1 MRRLRT
7 IGSLCALIGLSLWG
21 VSSQAQS
28 IRAMGEL
35 DCNGFSKVQKPL
47 RPSLLCTDFFNRSEY
62 GQQRGSDNGHYI
74 GHDEPSVG
82 FISTHPHS
90 GNSVQWDITLPV
102 ERPLPA
108 VQTFETFPTFWFSMA
123 LCDGNSF
130 PNGAC
135 IPDSDENTPNTAGS
149 ALLELQLY
157 PPGFVTGISCDL
169 THWCAALNID
179 SLEVMSDG
187 TLNQNCTEPVNF
199 AYIQRNGVPTG
210 PPGPNNATDATF
222 NPNAHT
228 LLMNQGDHLR
238 ITITDSSA
246 GLVTRI
252 EDLTTGQSGFMVASA
267 ANGFQNTDPDTCAGQ
282 NFNFHPE
289 FDTARFGNFVPWA
302 VLQANVNF
310 SMEIGHFEPGADGDH
325 DADDA
330 PCFSGPDDLIPGCL
344 GADTDFDGPSY
355 RHDWPNG
362 ARNVASPV
370 AIRSVR
376 GGGIGPLSRSDDG
389 TFDRPFPIMQIEST
403 VADSEDTCQVNGV
416 GCVVPPKGAIFYPFY
431 SLLESGDNSRSCVLV
446 FGEFSGPGIDDFGR
460 DRQYGTSNLP
470 WFFGQNSS
478 GPRANPCIPQKG
490 LD

>member
-1 MRRLRT
+1 MRRLRA

-28 IRAMGEL
+28 IRPMGEL

-47 RPSLLCTDFFNRSEY
+47 RPSLMCTDFFNRTEY

-102 ERPLPA
+102 DRPLPA

-130 PNGAC
+130 PNGSC
-135 IPDSDENTPNTAGS
+135 IPDSDENNPNTAGS

-179 SLEVMSDG
+179 SIEVMRDG
-187 TLNQNCTEPVNF
+187 NVNQNCTEPVNF
-199 AYIQRNGVPTG
+199 AYIQRNGVPPG
-210 PPGPNNATDATF
+210 PPGPNTATDATF

-267 ANGFQNTDPDTCAGQ
+267 AERL
-282 NFNFHPE
+282 PE
-289 FDTARFGNFVPWA
+289 
-302 VLQANVNF
+302 
-310 SMEIGHFEPGADGDH
+310 H
-325 DADDA
+325 
-330 PCFSGPDDLIPGCL
+330 
-344 GADTDFDGPSY
+344 
-355 RHDWPNG
+355 
-362 ARNVASPV
+362 
-370 AIRSVR
+370 
-376 GGGIGPLSRSDDG
+376 
-389 TFDRPFPIMQIEST
+389 
-403 VADSEDTCQVNGV
+403 
-416 GCVVPPKGAIFYPFY
+416 
-431 SLLESGDNSRSCVLV
+431 
-446 FGEFSGPGIDDFGR
+446 
-460 DRQYGTSNLP
+460 
-470 WFFGQNSS
+470 
-478 GPRANPCIPQKG
+478 
-490 LD
+490 